1 MNKSKKVILKTVSYI
16 SYDWDNVFSINKIF
30 NKDNNKIEYYKMNKN
45 KDDNVEE
52 KMNIKNT
59 LFHLL
64 SKEINKFVFSINW
77 KMKTKNDFYNSLM
90 KFVKFFLLE
99 DIDENL
105 INKDIKNKI
114 NSLQKIER
122 VDKDWYNNISM
133 NFISN
138 DWLKKEIQI
147 TKKDYNLPELS
158 SSTFY
163 LYLTTA
169 IIEYLFNID
178 K

>member
-1 MNKSKKVILKTVSYI
+1 MNKNNKVILKTVSYI
-16 SYDWDNVFSINKIF
+16 SYDWNNVFCINKVF
-30 NKDNNKIEYYKMNKN
+30 NKDNNKIEYYKINEV

-52 KMNIKNT
+52 KMNIKDT

-77 KMKTKNDFYNSLM
+77 RMKTKNGFYNSLTQII
-90 KFVKFFLLE
+90 KFFLLE

-105 INKDIKNKI
+105 IDKDIENKI
-114 NSLQKIER
+114 NLLQKIER
-122 VDKDWYNNISM
+122 VDKDWHNNISM
-133 NFISN
+133 NFISS